1 MYAIFEA
8 GGKQYRVSPG
18 DTVRVE
24 RMEGPI
30 GHLVEFGQVLMVQGE
45 EGPRF
50 GQPHVRGAK
59 VVARIVEQHRRRKI
73 RVFKMK
79 RRQGYRKT
87 IGHRQWYTGLKIQE
101 IRV

>member
-24 RMEGPI
+24 RMEGSI
-30 GHLVEFGQVLMVQGE
+30 GHVVELNQVLMVQGD
-45 EGPRF
+45 EGVRF
-50 GQPHVRGAK
+50 GQPLVRGAK
-59 VVARIVEQHRRRKI
+59 VVARIVEQHREPKI

-79 RRQGYRKT
+79 RRKGYRKT
-87 IGHRQWYTGLKIQE
+87 IGHRQWYTGLRIQE